1 MALIPGSGRPPSRRE
16 GQPTPVFLPGE
27 FHGQR
32 SLAGYSPWGC
42 KESDMTEWLILSLH
56 GNSIFNF
63 FFEEPPILFSIVA
76 ASIYIRTNRAQLLHI
91 LTNTCCFLFPWTI
104 ALVMCVM
111 WHLVVAFTCISL
123 TTSDVKHLFV
133 CALYRFHLREV
144 LRVTHAEGPAG
155 RSWATV
161 RRLNLP
167 LREAGA
173 GV

>member
-1 MALIPGSGRPPSRRE
+1 MEILFLI
-16 GQPTPVFLPGE
+16 F
-27 FHGQR
+27 
-32 SLAGYSPWGC
+32 
-42 KESDMTEWLILSLH
+42 
-56 GNSIFNF
+56 F

-76 ASIYIRTNRAQLLHI
+76 ASIYIRTNHAQILHI
-91 LTNTCCFLFPWTI
+91 LANTCCFLFSWTI

-123 TTSDVKHLFV
+123 MTSDVKQLFV
-133 CALYRFHLREV
+133 CALYRFHLRGV

-161 RRLNLP
+161 RKLSLP